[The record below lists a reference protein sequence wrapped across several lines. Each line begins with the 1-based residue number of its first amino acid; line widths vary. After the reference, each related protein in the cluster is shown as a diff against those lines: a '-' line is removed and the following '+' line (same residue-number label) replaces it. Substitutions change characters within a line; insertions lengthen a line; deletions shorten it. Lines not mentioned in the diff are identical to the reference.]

1 MEKVNK
7 SEQSVKLVI
16 NSEKVFTV
24 LANTILYLIIIY
36 TIDYSCILK

>member
-24 LANTILYLIIIY
+24 LANIILYLYYKFIIY
-36 TIDYSCILK
+36 

>member
-24 LANTILYLIIIY
+24 LANIILYLNCNIY
-36 TIDYSCILK
+36 D